1 MSEGLPSKPPASGAP
16 RSRLEKRVLA
26 VFLALLLGLAFSE
39 LVLRLVGNGP
49 IPIDRPSLLVY
60 FWVRD
65 AKLGFRNRAD
75 GDFHDVRTGSHVH
88 TGRFGERLG
97 VHWDGETT
105 RPTVLFVGD
114 STTFCGEVEDDE
126 TYPSEVA
133 KLLPD
138 HVPCV
143 NLGVAGYNTVQS
155 LRMTE
160 EWLDRVP
167 AKLVVYMYCDN
178 DYIENVL
185 AGDLEIQKPSH
196 PPHAEVG
203 PAGLHLIDVPADAGP
218 WGAPVGVD
226 GPLKFL
232 DRIADVSAIGGVA
245 KRLANR
251 QDPTPWLNSFEI
263 VEKRLH
269 ATEVLDGLLILLRDL
284 CARRGVPLL
293 VTRFTTGRS
302 SLVEGVRFKNTNDK
316 IEAACRKANVHFVD
330 IQDAFTLPPNDYRA
344 HLRGGMIDAHHNHL
358 GTRTMGEALAPHI
371 RTALEGH

>member
-1 MSEGLPSKPPASGAP
+1 MGIGL
-16 RSRLEKRVLA
+16 VLG
-26 VFLALLLGLAFSE
+26 VAFSE

-65 AKLGFRNRAD
+65 AKLGFRNRPD
-75 GDFHDVRTGSHVH
+75 GDFHDVRTRSHIH
-88 TGRFGERLG
+88 TGHFGERLG
-97 VHWDGETT
+97 VHWDGEVT

-114 STTFCGEVEDDE
+114 STTFCGEVDDEE

-167 AKLVVYMYCDN
+167 AKLVVYTYCDN
-178 DYIENVL
+178 DYIENII
-185 AGDLEIQKPSH
+185 GDWIQRPSH
-196 PPHAEVG
+196 PPLAEWGATGVRVK
-203 PAGLHLIDVPADAGP
+203 DVPSDAGP
-218 WGAPVGVD
+218 WGTPVGVD
-226 GPLKFL
+226 GPLTLL
-232 DRIADVSAIGGVA
+232 DRFADLSAIGGVA
-245 KRLANR
+245 KRFANR
-251 QDPTPWLNSFEI
+251 TDPAPWLSSFDM
-263 VEKRLH
+263 VEKGKH
-269 ATEVLDGLLILLRDL
+269 ATEVLEGLLILLRDL
-284 CARRGVPLL
+284 CARHGVPLL

-316 IEAACRKANVHFVD
+316 IERACTKANVRFVD
-330 IQDAFTLPPNDYRA
+330 VQDAFTLPPNDYRA
-344 HLRGGMIDAHHNHL
+344 HLRGGMIDSHHNHL
-358 GTRTMGEALAPHI
+358 GTKTMGEALAPHV
-371 RTALEGH
+371 REVVEAR